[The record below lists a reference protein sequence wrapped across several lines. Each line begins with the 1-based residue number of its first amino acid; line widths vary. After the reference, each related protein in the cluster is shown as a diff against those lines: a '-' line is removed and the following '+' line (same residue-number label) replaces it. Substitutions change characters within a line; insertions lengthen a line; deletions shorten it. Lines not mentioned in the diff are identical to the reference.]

1 MDLIAEVKKVLE
13 FIRKHMGR
21 SYIIS
26 GKAQREERWEYPLDA
41 LREIVVNMIV
51 HRDYMSSNDSVIK
64 VFDDHIEFFNP
75 GNLPEGLSVDRLIR
89 GEYSPSIRNKQIAT
103 VVKEGGIIEK
113 YGSGIKRVLEAFN
126 KYELP
131 QPVFKETQKGFK
143 VTVFKTTQKI
153 QTRDQ
158 ILALLIKNTKMTRE
172 GLPRAPEKSPDTN
185 ALPTGSLKRASVFK
199 KNRNPVKSNRVLLS

>member
-1 MDLIAEVKKVLE
+1 
-13 FIRKHMGR
+13 MGR

-26 GKAQREERWEYPLDA
+26 GKAQREERWEYPSDA

-64 VFDDHIEFFNP
+64 IFDDHISFFNP
-75 GNLPEGLSVDRLIR
+75 GNLPEGLTINQLIR
-89 GEYSPSIRNKQIAT
+89 GDYSPSIRNKQIAT
-103 VVKEGGIIEK
+103 VFKEGGIIEK

-143 VTVFKTTQKI
+143 VTVFKTTQKTTQKI

-158 ILALLIKNTKMTRE
+158 ILELLGENPKMTRE
-172 GLPRAPEKSPDTN
+172 GLARAIGKSPNTIKGHIVKLK
-185 ALPTGSLKRASVFK
+185 AEGKLKRIGSDRNGYWETK
-199 KNRNPVKSNRVLLS
+199 KK